1 MGTSNHL
8 LLIEDNPGDVRLIKE
23 TFEETPYTDSLHVVT
38 KGEEALDFL
47 KQRGDYAD
55 VSRPS
60 VVLLDWNLPDV
71 PSAEVLTT
79 ITEDPDLKA
88 TPVIAFSGSASPQSV
103 AEAYERQA
111 NAFIEKPAEI
121 EELAEIIQ
129 TLGKFWFDA
138 AHLPVSEPF
147 EDGSVC

>member
-1 MGTSNHL
+1 MGESHHL

-23 TFEETPYTDSLHVVT
+23 TFEETPYGDSLHVVT

-47 KQRGDYAD
+47 KQRGDYAG

-103 AEAYERQA
+103 VDAYDRHA
-111 NAFIEKPAEI
+111 NAFIEKPSEI
-121 EELAEIIQ
+121 EELAEIVQ

-138 AHLPVSEPF
+138 ARLPVAESS
-147 EDGSVC
+147 DDYSMK